1 MINDPWMQLAATLI
15 YYDINVTE
23 TLSKSQ
29 AANIWEENA
38 VKIFYVG
45 FN

>member
-1 MINDPWMQLAATLI
+1 MAMIVILNFHDG
-15 YYDINVTE
+15 NVTE
-23 TLSKSQ
+23 TLSLSQ

-38 VKIFYVG
+38 VKIFSFV

>member
-1 MINDPWMQLAATLI
+1 MDAMV
-15 YYDINVTE
+15 DILNFHYGNVTE
-23 TLSKSQ
+23 TLSLSQ

-38 VKIFYVG
+38 VKIFSVV

>member
-1 MINDPWMQLAATLI
+1 MDAMAATLI
-15 YYDINVTE
+15 YYHGNVTE
-23 TLSKSQ
+23 TLSLSQ

-38 VKIFYVG
+38 VKIFSFI